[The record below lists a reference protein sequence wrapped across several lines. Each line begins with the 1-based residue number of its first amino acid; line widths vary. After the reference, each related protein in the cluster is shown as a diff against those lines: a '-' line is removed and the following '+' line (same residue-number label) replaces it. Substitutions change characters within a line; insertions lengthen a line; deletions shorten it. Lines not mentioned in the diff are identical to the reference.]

1 MKIYP
6 GGRESRQGRT
16 GVVIMGWLG
25 STPRRLRRHAE
36 LFSLSLG
43 VDTLATIPSMTS
55 AVIPFVARKT
65 ARSIEK
71 ELTEGIFADK
81 ERIVFLNMSGNGD
94 NTFSHL
100 LIQQNKKVR
109 KENNDG
115 KPKYGPIAMRTSGVI
130 YDSAPV
136 PQTSWLWSQAL
147 TAAVVSNLPFRKG
160 GSPAR
165 YNVPVFTRAV
175 RMCSDAHL
183 SLMWNKQWKARLYN
197 ASFSCL
203 PLQTRM
209 MFAYSQN
216 DYLVPA
222 CYVEDYAAKH
232 RAAGRDVVK
241 WDFGDSAHV
250 DHFRR
255 YPSKYLSA
263 TKAFLSSVSM
273 I

>member
-1 MKIYP
+1 MYP
-6 GGRESRQGRT
+6 GSRESRQGRT
-16 GVVIMGWLG
+16 GVVILGWLG

-43 VDTLATIPSMTS
+43 VDTLAAIPSMTS
-55 AVIPFVARKT
+55 AVVPFVARST
-65 ARSIEK
+65 ARSIER
-71 ELTEGIFADK
+71 ELTRGVFAEK
-81 ERIVFLNMSGNGD
+81 ERLVFLNMSGNGD

-100 LIQQNKKVR
+100 LLMQDK
-109 KENNDG
+109 G
-115 KPKYGPIAMRTSGVI
+115 KGKSKNGSEYGPIALRTSGVI

-147 TAAVVSNLPFRKG
+147 TAAVMSNLPCRKS
-160 GSPAR
+160 GSPPR
-165 YNVPVFTRAV
+165 YSVPVLTRAV
-175 RMCSDAHL
+175 RLCSDAHMTL
-183 SLMWNKQWKARLYN
+183 VWDKRWKARLYN
-197 ASFSCL
+197 ASFACL
-203 PLQTRM
+203 PPRTRM

-216 DYLVPA
+216 DHLVPA
-222 CYVEDYAAKH
+222 CYVEDYADKH

-255 YPSKYLSA
+255 YPSKYLAA
-263 TKAFLSSVSM
+263 TKAFLSSVAM